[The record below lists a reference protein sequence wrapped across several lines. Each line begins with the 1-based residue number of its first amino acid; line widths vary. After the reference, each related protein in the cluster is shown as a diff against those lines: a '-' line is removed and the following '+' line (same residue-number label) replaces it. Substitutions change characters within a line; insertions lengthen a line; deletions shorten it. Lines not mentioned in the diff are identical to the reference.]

1 MQKTG
6 TYWASLG
13 QFVVSSLI
21 ALISLAIAG
30 LLFFSGLLTV
40 FGQSDSPAADVV
52 SVFNLAWAAGVVAV
66 LMVPSA
72 VFALIRLQGNRPQVR
87 AWKGRFL
94 FASVLMLVWPLLVA
108 VSSPLGGSGVAW
120 LLLPPVMML
129 AIVIPI
135 WWYVEAGR
143 RGLPVGR
150 PQRTWGTV
158 TFSTLIT
165 VPLIITLEVV
175 VIVFVV
181 SGAAGWL
188 SNQPELVNRITV
200 LAQRLQT
207 VDLSPELLERLVT
220 PFLNEPVFLFAALFV
235 IAIFTPL
242 VEELLKPLAIWLL
255 PGLRLTPAQG
265 FWLGMVSGATF
276 ALLETLGLA
285 GSAGGPDAASVLL
298 ARLSTGLLHVVT
310 AGLTG
315 WAIAATW
322 RDGRYGR
329 VVWAYLAAVLIHGV
343 WNAFGVMVGFSP
355 MISPEQVQPDQPLL
369 AVLGQVALPV
379 LIVLAGINLF
389 VLFWMNRRLRRSE
402 AAKPSVIESAV
413 GG

>member
-6 TYWASLG
+6 THWASLG
-13 QFVVSSLI
+13 QFIVSSLT
-21 ALISLAIAG
+21 ALLSLAIAG
-30 LLFFSGLLTV
+30 LLFLSGLFAT
-40 FGQSDSPAADVV
+40 FGPNGEPIAA
-52 SVFNLAWAAGVVAV
+52 SIPVFNLAWAAGVVAV

-72 VFALIRLQGNRPQVR
+72 VFSLMRLQGSRPSLR
-87 AWKGRFL
+87 EWKGRYL
-94 FASVLMLVWPLLVA
+94 FASALMLVWPLLVA
-108 VSSPLGGSGVAW
+108 VSSPLGQSGAAW

-129 AIVIPI
+129 AIIIPI
-135 WWYVEAGR
+135 WWYLETGR

-158 TFSTLIT
+158 TFSTLVT
-165 VPLIITLEVV
+165 VPLIITVEVV

-181 SGAAGWL
+181 TGAAGWL
-188 SNQPELVNRITV
+188 SNRPDLVNRIGL

-207 VDLSPELLERLVT
+207 IDLSPELIERLAT

-235 IAIFTPL
+235 VAIFTPL

-265 FWLGMVSGATF
+265 FWLGMVCGATF

-285 GSAGGPDAASVLL
+285 GSAGGADATSVLL

-322 RDGRYGR
+322 GDGRYGR
-329 VVWAYLAAVLIHGV
+329 VVWAYLAAVLIHGL
-343 WNAFGVMVGFSP
+343 WNAFGVLVGFSP
-355 MISPEQVQPDQPLL
+355 MVSAEQIRPDDPLL
-369 AVLGQVALPV
+369 AALGQVALPV
-379 LIVLAGINLF
+379 LIGLVAINLI
-389 VLFWMNRRLRRSE
+389 VLIWFNRRLRRSE
-402 AAKPSVIESAV
+402 PGEPGMVETTAS
-413 GG
+413 